1 MGNESKLGR
10 SLRNH
15 QRGWNSVAEVVLL
28 LFVGVTAGWSQQAA
42 EGEGI
47 DSGNY
52 NIRQSF
58 EFGYRF
64 TDFTGSQATYGTCVN
79 LQQGPHLL
87 DMTLEMRSLNH
98 KGLVFDRLYL
108 SNFGYGGDPNNASR
122 LRMGKNKWYDFDA
135 IFRRDENVWDH
146 SLLANPLIPGQ
157 HVHQC
162 PRRIQSLH
170 QHFTT
175 PVQHPSPHGRLQ
187 PDTVAAV

>member
-15 QRGWNSVAEVVLL
+15 QRGWISVAEVVLL

-64 TDFTGSQATYGTCVN
+64 TDFTGSQATDGTFVN
-79 LQQGPHLL
+79 LQ
-87 DMTLEMRSLNH
+87 
-98 KGLVFDRLYL
+98 
-108 SNFGYGGDPNNASR
+108 
-122 LRMGKNKWYDFDA
+122 
-135 IFRRDENVWDH
+135 
-146 SLLANPLIPGQ
+146 
-157 HVHQC
+157 
-162 PRRIQSLH
+162 
-170 QHFTT
+170 
-175 PVQHPSPHGRLQ
+175 
-187 PDTVAAV
+187 